1 MHESSLSGKIA
12 KAVVEAI
19 YVPMCATCD
28 RRGRWVCD
36 ECSAKLSPI
45 SSLRCHRC
53 GVIGRRTCECANLP
67 PEINRL
73 ISVYPFNGWIRDAI
87 HRLKFEGE
95 RARAPMLASQ
105 VAHVENELRDSDGI
119 VPVPIHP
126 RRMAVRGF
134 NQSELLA
141 IQISENYGIPM
152 VRALERIEDRGSQ
165 VGRNSPD
172 RWKAVEGVFACT
184 NVKQVRNRRL
194 IVLDDVITTGATV
207 SSCAQELI
215 RCGAAEVRGLSIAR
229 G

>member
-1 MHESSLSGKIA
+1 
-12 KAVVEAI
+12 
-19 YVPMCATCD
+19 
-28 RRGRWVCD
+28 
-36 ECSAKLSPI
+36 
-45 SSLRCHRC
+45 
-53 GVIGRRTCECANLP
+53 LP

-73 ISVYPFNGWIRDAI
+73 ISVYPFHGWIRDAI

-105 VAHVENELRDSDGI
+105 VAHVENELRDADGI
-119 VPVPIHP
+119 VPVPMHP
-126 RRMAVRGF
+126 RRMAARGF

-141 IQISENYGIPM
+141 IQISEIYGIPM

-172 RWKAVEGVFACT
+172 RWEAVEGVFACS
-184 NVKQVRNRRL
+184 NGKQIRNRRL
-194 IVLDDVITTGATV
+194 IVLDDVITTGATI

-215 RCGAAEVRGLSIAR
+215 RGGAAEVRGLSIAR